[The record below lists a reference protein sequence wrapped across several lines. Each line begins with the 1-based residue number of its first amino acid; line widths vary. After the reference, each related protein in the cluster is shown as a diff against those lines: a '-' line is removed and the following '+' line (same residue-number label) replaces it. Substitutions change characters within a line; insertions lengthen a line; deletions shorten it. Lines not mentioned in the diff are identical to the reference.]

1 MERTAT
7 SKYAVSITVP
17 GYQYSLA
24 SWRCNESGR
33 PTDANLAR
41 YVAAFEAST
50 RPGGCNAHLG
60 EQHVSSASVRVNSG
74 TNGAVVARYQA
85 PARPLFTVV
94 AGHLAG

>member
-1 MERTAT
+1 MGRTVT

-17 GYQYSLA
+17 GYSYGLA
-24 SWRCNESGR
+24 SWRCQQSGR

-41 YVAAFEAST
+41 YVAEFEAST
-50 RPGGCNAHLG
+50 RPDGCNAHLG
-60 EQHVSSASVRVNSG
+60 EQHVTSAHVKINNY
-74 TNGAVVARYQA
+74 NGAVIARYRA